1 MYGGKNHWNKSEL
14 LKKLIKNGL
23 ELFACHWNRHKGSNI
38 CISLLANTST
48 VCQLHYVLSFLFY
61 FAAIAGG
68 ITNARKID
76 PNLTEGIW
84 GNVVGIFFL
93 QICNNILPMFFLK
106 PFMLNTER
114 WNVMTKSGNSSLL
127 PVRKH
132 QQWSISFT
140 YKE

>member
-1 MYGGKNHWNKSEL
+1 MCGGKNHWNKSEL
-14 LKKLIKNGL
+14 LKKLIKIGL

-38 CISLLANTST
+38 CISLFANTSK

-68 ITNARKID
+68 ITNAGKID
-76 PNLTEGIW
+76 PHLTKGIC
-84 GNVVGIFFL
+84 GNVVGIFFFANL
-93 QICNNILPMFFLK
+93 QQYPPNVFLK
-106 PFMLNTER
+106 PFLLNTER